1 MRDLNVRL
9 DPEIGV
15 GLQLQLRRWL
25 VDAIASGV
33 LRPGRRLPSSRSF
46 ARRAG
51 ISRNTVV
58 LAYAALL
65 AEGYLESRARSGIFV
80 AQDVSSCR
88 LAVRVKRSLPRPL
101 AGVARRLEEGA
112 EWRRLPNWHRY
123 PYSFVDG
130 HVDPQLLPT
139 SEWREATRLVFSRH
153 EARSWGIIPEGA
165 DDPLLVEELRT
176 KVLPSRGINALADEI
191 LVAQSARQVLP
202 SIVDLLAQRGTP
214 VYCPQAD
221 PELLGPLRERQAQ
234 LLGAEAAER
243 ALPEGTVVF
252 TCPARS
258 LPTGMV
264 AGRRGQKPPT
274 LASGGAIVEYDLP
287 PDIVP
292 EQSAALVRA
301 LDNGGRSIFLTSL
314 SQFATAGLP
323 LAVVFADR
331 AFVRDLRRLRYQL
344 GLAVPIAHQR
354 AWGHFIG
361 LGHYAAVLA
370 RASKVLRERRTELR
384 DALNYYMRKSVV
396 IETSPGASAYWVRG
410 AKGLDAMELAA
421 KAAAAGI
428 LIEPGPDLHGNVFRM
443 GVSGIESGRIRPG
456 VQLLAD
462 LLRCEPAQIPRR
474 LSEDAFPPLRGLEL
488 QRMMSGAV
496 LLYTTVYGDPCTI
509 EIHPDGTLVGRAG
522 HHNEDC
528 DRGSWWIDGGRW
540 YRQWRNWVYGER
552 TGFDIVVEGRQMRW
566 YGGDGLLADTAVI
579 AEGTLGRSAR
589 RPE

>member
-9 DPEIGV
+9 DPESGV

-25 VDAIASGV
+25 VDAIARGV
-33 LRPGRRLPSSRSF
+33 LRPGRRLPSSRSL

-51 ISRNTVV
+51 VSRNTVV

-65 AEGYLESRARSGIFV
+65 AEGYLASRTRSGIFV
-80 AQDVSSCR
+80 APDVSSRR

-101 AGVARRLEEGA
+101 AGVGKRLGEDA

-123 PYSFVDG
+123 PYPFVDG

-139 SEWREATRLVFSRH
+139 SEWREATRLAFSRH
-153 EARSWGIIPEGA
+153 EARRWGIIPEGA

-176 KVLPSRGINALADEI
+176 KVLPARGINAIADEI

-202 SIVDLLAQRGTP
+202 SIVDLLVQRGTP
-214 VYCPQAD
+214 VHCQHSD
-221 PELLGPLRERQAQ
+221 PELLSLLRERQAE
-234 LLGAEAAER
+234 LPGTDAGER

-252 TCPARS
+252 TCPARALPGGMAS
-258 LPTGMV
+258 GKRGPKLPTP
-264 AGRRGQKPPT
+264 AP
-274 LASGGAIVEYDLP
+274 GGVIVEYDPP
-287 PDIVP
+287 PDVVD
-292 EQSAALVRA
+292 EQAASSVRT
-301 LDNGGRSIFLTSL
+301 LDDGGRSIFLTSL

-331 AFVRDLRRLRYQL
+331 AFIQALRRLRHKL

-354 AWGHFIG
+354 SWGHFIG

-396 IETSPGASAYWVRG
+396 IENSPGASAYWVRG

-421 KAAAAGI
+421 KAAARGI

-474 LSEDAFPPLRGLEL
+474 LGEDAFPALRGLEL
-488 QRMMSGAV
+488 QRTMSGAV

-509 EIHPDGTLVGRAG
+509 EIHPDGTLIGRAG

-540 YRQWRNWVYGER
+540 YRQWRNWVYGEQ

-566 YGGDGLLADTAVI
+566 YGGVGLLADTAVI
-579 AEGTLGRSAR
+579 ADGTLARSTR
-589 RPE
+589 KPD